1 MRSENYPM
9 ESCRQLKEQYE
20 ACFNIWFPEKFL
32 KGDNNDSMC
41 RELLKSYT
49 ECVQVHDY
57 NCYDM
62 IHWINFPHESRMFLI
77 RREFYTIVLFV
88 L

>member
-20 ACFNIWFPEKFL
+20 TCFNVWFPEKFL
-32 KGDNNDSMC
+32 KGDYNDSMC

-57 NCYDM
+57 VAM
-62 IHWINFPHESRMFLI
+62 IPWINFPRDFS
-77 RREFYTIVLFV
+77 VV
-88 L
+88 